1 MKMKQKLLFTLLLL
15 FASSNILAED
25 DPQVTAPPTMSF
37 TQEIDHAIITFNCEE
52 DATINVQMN
61 GDSFVFQNGDSYWID
76 YTSESQIIYVS
87 AYAVAP
93 GKLPSETV
101 EETFYLPPLA
111 QTAAPEITLEM
122 YYNQGEAYIC
132 IYCNDDPDAEIYYRV
147 FQRYEWDDTWYG
159 DDSWFPYCGSFFFI
173 NHEYE
178 GVNYRVEAYAK
189 ADGKTESEI
198 AAMEFYLPH
207 ASSGTVAYDF
217 TVDGIYYK
225 RLDDTNVEV
234 TRQKFSSYHRIEWQ
248 GDDIEVYGEQRTSY
262 SGNVVIPSTVTYG
275 NRTYNVVSIGHEA
288 FMYCELTSVELPNSI
303 TSINQFA
310 FASTSIGGMV
320 IPESVTS
327 VGQGAFYNCE
337 ISDLS
342 FTTPLATLGKGAFC
356 RCNGLK
362 SVVLSDQITAI
373 EDYTFLS
380 CSNLTSLE
388 IPSSVTAIG
397 EEAFSGTGLTSM
409 ALPSTVETI
418 GFGAFSNCSNLA
430 SVTLPEGLTIISDY
444 LFSRCP
450 VLTGIAIPS
459 SVTSIGNYAFSHCAG
474 LTDFSMPASLI
485 SIGSSAFTR
494 CTGLTE
500 VVVPNAVT
508 TIGSSAFMGCTGLT
522 SVTLPSSLTAIN
534 YNTFSGCS
542 NLTGIMIPGAVASIG
557 YYAFS
562 DCAALTSVTLP
573 ASVTSISMRAFEG
586 CSSLVSLQV
595 DGNNPVFD
603 SRENCNAIIGT
614 ADNTLVLGCKNTV
627 IPGTVTA
634 IGDCAFSGCTGLANL
649 SLPNSVTRIGDYAFF
664 NCMEMESITLSES
677 LKTIGNYAFF
687 YCMGLTSITLPA
699 SLDTISNNA
708 FYCCNG
714 LDTVTCL
721 ATTPPAVSEY
731 TFISCYD
738 ATLCV
743 PAESLD
749 TYQATDYW
757 NRFAN
762 ITSVGGTRPGDMDG
776 DGELSI
782 SDVTRL
788 ISWVLSGREYSA
800 VADVNGDGVVDIA
813 DVTILISRVL
823 KGQ

>member
-1 MKMKQKLLFTLLLL
+1 MSMKQKLLFTLLLLL

-25 DPQVTAPPTMSF
+25 DPQFTAPPTMTF
-37 TQEIDHAIITFNCEE
+37 TQEIDHAFITFNCED
-52 DATINVQMN
+52 DATIYATINDN
-61 GDSFVFQNGDSYWID
+61 TFVFQNGDAYWIG
-76 YTSESQIIYVS
+76 YTSELQIITVR

-93 GKLPSETV
+93 GKEPSETV
-101 EETFYLPPLA
+101 EEIFYLPSLE
-111 QTAAPEITLEM
+111 QTAAPEIM
-122 YYNQGEAYIC
+122 VDIYYSQKEAYIYMDC
-132 IYCNDDPDAEIYYRV
+132 YDDPDAEIYYRI
-147 FQRYEWDDTWYG
+147 FQRYEWDNEWYG
-159 DDSWFPYCGSFFFI
+159 DESWYQYSGPFYI
-173 NHEYE
+173 YNDEYQ
-178 GVNYRVEAYAK
+178 GVIYRIEAYAM
-189 ADGKTESEI
+189 APGKTESDI
-198 AAMEFYLPH
+198 AAMEFYLRP
-207 ASSGTVAYDF
+207 ASGSVAYDF
-217 TVDGIYYK
+217 SVNGVYYK
-225 RLDDTNVEV
+225 RLDDNNVEV
-234 TRQKFSSYHRIEWQ
+234 TRQKFSSNHRVEWQ
-248 GDDIEVYGEQRTSY
+248 GDEIYVNGEQRTSY

-275 NRTYNVVSIGHEA
+275 NGTFNVVSIGHEA

-303 TSINQFA
+303 TSISQFA
-310 FASTSIGGMV
+310 FACTRIGSMV

-327 VGQGAFYNCE
+327 IGQGAFYNCE

-342 FTTPLATLGKGAFC
+342 FTTPLAALGKGAFC

-388 IPSSVTAIG
+388 IPSSVTTVG

-409 ALPSTVETI
+409 ALPSNVATI

-430 SVTLPEGLTIISDY
+430 SVTLPEGLTAISDY
-444 LFSRCP
+444 LFSRCTA
-450 VLTGIAIPS
+450 LTGIAIPG

-474 LTDFSMPASLI
+474 LTDFSMPASLT

-494 CTGLTE
+494 CTGLTS
-500 VVVPNAVT
+500 VTIPNAVT

-542 NLTGIMIPGAVASIG
+542 DLTGITIPGSVAYIG

-586 CSSLVSLQV
+586 CSSLETLQV

-627 IPGTVTA
+627 VPGTVTA

-664 NCMEMESITLSES
+664 NCMDMESITLSES

-738 ATLCV
+738 ATLRV

-749 TYQATDYW
+749 AYRTTDFW
-757 NRFAN
+757 NQFAN
-762 ITSVGGTRPGDMDG
+762 ITSAGGTLPGDMDG
-776 DGELSI
+776 DGELTI

-788 ISWVLSGREYSA
+788 INWVLTGGEYSA
-800 VADVNGDGVVDIA
+800 AADVNGDGVVDIA